1 MNWNLSWPKTDPGD
15 SPLGGQ
21 TGTSLLEVLI
31 AVAITG
37 FVFSAACET
46 LARFG
51 ERFRVQHSE
60 AGLHQESRIG
70 LDVLG
75 NELRLAGTG
84 ETPGRPALTKIGSD
98 EIWFRA
104 NLGGFQTI
112 LKDTALSGQ
121 QDLAVEDGEGW
132 PEGKQVILCSREE
145 CVFNRLARDGRSGS
159 LTLAMTLAS
168 PLPQGSAVFI
178 SNQVHYYVGRDG
190 AGRPRVMREV
200 DGGAGTLISG
210 IDEFRLDYFGKNGLP
225 TSDPGL
231 VARVR
236 VTARVRAS
244 PGVAVQEVRIRS

>member
-1 MNWNLSWPKTDPGD
+1 
-15 SPLGGQ
+15 
-21 TGTSLLEVLI
+21 
-31 AVAITG
+31 
-37 FVFSAACET
+37 
-46 LARFG
+46 
-51 ERFRVQHSE
+51 
-60 AGLHQESRIG
+60 
-70 LDVLG
+70 
-75 NELRLAGTG
+75 
-84 ETPGRPALTKIGSD
+84 
-98 EIWFRA
+98 
-104 NLGGFQTI
+104 
-112 LKDTALSGQ
+112 
-121 QDLAVEDGEGW
+121 
-132 PEGKQVILCSREE
+132 
-145 CVFNRLARDGRSGS
+145 
-159 LTLAMTLAS
+159 MTLAS